1 MIFVDK
7 HWLLTETHVASSR
20 RIAIPER
27 YRATSSAPS
36 PLQPMLTCCGNSNT
50 PSRMRQSRGNGIM
63 RGASGPTQTR
73 GAVMLKRLSY
83 PMYPAEK
90 MLHNG
95 ISYGALMM
103 LVLWQCKCQGE
114 SKHIETPSAKC
125 LQQNG
130 LRSIDTMHICCI
142 CDISR

>member
-1 MIFVDK
+1 
-7 HWLLTETHVASSR
+7 
-20 RIAIPER
+20 
-27 YRATSSAPS
+27 
-36 PLQPMLTCCGNSNT
+36 
-50 PSRMRQSRGNGIM
+50 M

-73 GAVMLKRLSY
+73 GAVILKGLSY
-83 PMYPAEK
+83 SIYPAEK

-103 LVLWQCKCQGE
+103 LVLWQCNFQGE
-114 SKHIETPSAKC
+114 IKHIETPSAKC